1 MSLKITQV
9 YINKHNKTNADDKI
23 LAFAKITLNDCFCVD
38 GLKVING
45 EKGIFIGMPSRKQKD
60 GNYRDIAFPTNKE
73 TRKMITDEVLKVY
86 KEEDGEDIFN

>member
-1 MSLKITQV
+1 MSK
-9 YINKHNKTNADDKI
+9 DDKI
-23 LAFAKITLNDCFCVD
+23 MAFAKITIGGVFCVD

-73 TRKMITDEVLKVY
+73 TREMITDLVLAEYNKQ
-86 KEEDGEDIFN
+86 DNGSDDIFTD